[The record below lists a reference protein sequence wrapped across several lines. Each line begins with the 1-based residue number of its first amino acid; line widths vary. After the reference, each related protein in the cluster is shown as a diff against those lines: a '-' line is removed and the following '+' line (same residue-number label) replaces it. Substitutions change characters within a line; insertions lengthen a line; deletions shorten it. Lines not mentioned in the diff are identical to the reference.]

1 MNLQKD
7 RILKLANKDA
17 QFIPLQTN
25 FNTKVSI
32 TTKDDPNEAWT
43 LFHLKRY
50 RHLTHMSYNYTRTE
64 SQLRYSDLTKIQGVS
79 IENSLDT
86 TLKNIKIEANVTWLW
101 KWFVIFA
108 LILLAFE
115 MLILKY
121 FK

>member
-1 MNLQKD
+1 
-7 RILKLANKDA
+7 
-17 QFIPLQTN
+17 
-25 FNTKVSI
+25 
-32 TTKDDPNEAWT
+32 
-43 LFHLKRY
+43 
-50 RHLTHMSYNYTRTE
+50 LTHVSYNYNRNE
-64 SQLRYSDLTKIQGVS
+64 SLLRYSDLTKIKGVS
-79 IENSLDT
+79 TENSLSS

>member
-1 MNLQKD
+1 
-7 RILKLANKDA
+7 
-17 QFIPLQTN
+17 
-25 FNTKVSI
+25 
-32 TTKDDPNEAWT
+32 
-43 LFHLKRY
+43 
-50 RHLTHMSYNYTRTE
+50 LTHVSYNYTRTE
-64 SQLRYSDLTKIQGVS
+64 SQLRYSDLTQIQGVS
-79 IENSLDT
+79 IENSLDA

>member
-1 MNLQKD
+1 
-7 RILKLANKDA
+7 
-17 QFIPLQTN
+17 
-25 FNTKVSI
+25 
-32 TTKDDPNEAWT
+32 
-43 LFHLKRY
+43 
-50 RHLTHMSYNYTRTE
+50 MSYNYNRNE
-64 SQLRYSDLTKIQGVS
+64 SQLRTMPDLAKIKGVS

>member
-1 MNLQKD
+1 MPD
-7 RILKLANKDA
+7 VA
-17 QFIPLQTN
+17 
-25 FNTKVSI
+25 
-32 TTKDDPNEAWT
+32 
-43 LFHLKRY
+43 
-50 RHLTHMSYNYTRTE
+50 
-64 SQLRYSDLTKIQGVS
+64 KIKGVS